1 LGYNK
6 IINKME
12 ETMEIINKL
21 VAKVMSNRKI
31 QIGLAIVAIYI
42 IYSLVK

>member
-42 IYSLVK
+42 IYSLIK

>member
-1 LGYNK
+1 MLIK
-6 IINKME
+6 IKME

-21 VAKVMSNRKI
+21 MAKVMSSRKI

>member
-1 LGYNK
+1 MLIK
-6 IINKME
+6 IKME

-21 VAKVMSNRKI
+21 MAKVMSSRKI
-31 QIGLAIVAIYI
+31 QIGLAIVVIYI

>member
-1 LGYNK
+1 MLIK
-6 IINKME
+6 IKME
-12 ETMEIINKL
+12 GTMEIINKL
-21 VAKVMSNRKI
+21 MAKVMSSKKI

>member
-1 LGYNK
+1 
-6 IINKME
+6 
-12 ETMEIINKL
+12 MEIINKL
-21 VAKVMSNRKI
+21 VAKVMSSKKI

>member
-6 IINKME
+6 INKE
-12 ETMEIINKL
+12 KTMEIINKL

>member
-6 IINKME
+6 IKME
-12 ETMEIINKL
+12 GTMEKISKL
-21 VAKVMSNRKI
+21 VAKVISSRKI

-42 IYSLVK
+42 IYSLVT

>member
-1 LGYNK
+1 MLIK
-6 IINKME
+6 IKME

-21 VAKVMSNRKI
+21 MAKVMSSKKI
-31 QIGLAIVAIYI
+31 QIGLPIVAIYI

>member
-1 LGYNK
+1 MLIK
-6 IINKME
+6 IKME

-21 VAKVMSNRKI
+21 MAKVMSNRKL

-42 IYSLVK
+42 IYSLVT